1 MIPSVR
7 KMLFAMILFVV
18 VDAVWLLTAGRYALA
33 MTERIQGSPVTFR
46 FAAAIPV
53 YIALAYLIYQVDS
66 VQDAALMGAATYAIY
81 DFTSLAILKKYEV
94 GMAVADTLWGGA
106 LFAIVFTL
114 IKKLGV

>member
-33 MTERIQGSPVTFR
+33 MTERIQGTPVTFR

-53 YIALAYLIYQVDS
+53 YIALAYLIFQVDS
-66 VQDAALMGAATYAIY
+66 AKDAALMGAATYAIY
-81 DFTSLAILKKYEV
+81 DFTSLAILKKYEL

-114 IKKLGV
+114 LKKLGV

>member
-7 KMLFAMILFVV
+7 KMLFAIILLLA

-53 YIALAYLIYQVDS
+53 YIALAYLIYQVNS
-66 VQDAALMGAATYAIY
+66 VQEAALLGSATYAVY
-81 DFTSLAILKKYEV
+81 DFTSMTILKKYEL

>member
-81 DFTSLAILKKYEV
+81 DFTSLAILKKYEL

>member
-1 MIPSVR
+1 
-7 KMLFAMILFVV
+7 MLFAMILFVV
-18 VDAVWLLTAGRYALA
+18 VDSVWLLTAGRYALA

-66 VQDAALMGAATYAIY
+66 VQDAALMGVATYAIY
-81 DFTSLAILKKYEV
+81 DFTSMTILKKYEL
-94 GMAVADTLWGGA
+94 GMAVADSLWGGA

-114 IKKLGV
+114 LKRLGV

>member
-33 MTERIQGSPVTFR
+33 MTERIQGSPVTLR

-53 YIALAYLIYQVDS
+53 YIALAYLIYQVNS

-114 IKKLGV
+114 LKKLGV